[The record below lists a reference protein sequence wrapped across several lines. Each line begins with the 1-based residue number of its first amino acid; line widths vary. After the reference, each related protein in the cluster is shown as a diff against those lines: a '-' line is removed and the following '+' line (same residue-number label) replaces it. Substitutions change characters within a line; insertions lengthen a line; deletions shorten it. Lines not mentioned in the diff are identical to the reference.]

1 MRPILGQT
9 VSRARPKACTAIRAT
24 PRWNATVSAGECWP
38 LSKPSGRVAEFTR
51 PATWEDVKRLARY
64 LDEAGAEYALIGG
77 YALAAHGLVR
87 LTEDIDILVD
97 PSAANSRRWIVALS
111 RLTDGAARELAA
123 EPDVFARDKTYAI
136 RINDEITVDVLP
148 AAAGVPWEALRDYVS
163 DVVLDGVRV
172 RVLSLEGLLKTKS
185 GARPKDQLDAA
196 AITGALA
203 ELRK

>member
-1 MRPILGQT
+1 MSQ
-9 VSRARPKACTAIRAT
+9 
-24 PRWNATVSAGECWP
+24 
-38 LSKPSGRVAEFTR
+38 PSGRVAEFTR

-64 LDEAGAEYALIGG
+64 LDEAGADYALIGG

-111 RLTDGAARELAA
+111 RLPDGAACELAA
-123 EPDVFARDKTYAI
+123 EPDVFARDKSYAI

-148 AAAGVPWEALRDYVS
+148 AAAGVPWEELRDYVT
-163 DVVLDGVRV
+163 DVALDGVRV

-196 AITGALA
+196 AIAGALA